1 MDSFTIMTV
10 PELVTLWLLD
20 VVIVSVTAAA
30 ISVRPVAVVELEP
43 SVVFAG
49 R

>member
-1 MDSFTIMTV
+1 MDSFTMMTV
-10 PELVTLWLLD
+10 PEFVTLWLLD

-30 ISVRPVAVVELEP
+30 ISVRPVVELEP